1 MRILAAFESNAWF
14 LDWNKQ
20 LHFVSSYSSAKYGI
34 CLLVNSCLGI
44 GAKSFSS
51 FEERGVGVQWSNIV
65 DSPSADD
72 DFSLAQVFLMFI
84 VEIIMYGLFAWYVKF
99 IFRI

>member
-1 MRILAAFESNAWF
+1 MYLLGVFFCSAAKS
-14 LDWNKQ
+14 
-20 LHFVSSYSSAKYGI
+20 GI

-51 FEERGVGVQWSNIV
+51 YEERGVGVQWSNLAE
-65 DSPSADD
+65 SPSADD

-84 VEIIMYGLFAWYVKF
+84 VEIIIYGLFAW
-99 IFRI
+99 